1 MPGLPPQKREAG
13 VGTAGRAAALLD
25 CSAPTAAM
33 ATLGAQRRWQ
43 RGRRRHLLMGASA
56 PFGLV
61 KWITVPL
68 SLKRL
73 TSSMAGMLFTP
84 SLFSVFCNRLSSVVV
99 VLWMAFFFRRTEPLP
114 PVRTWE
120 AIFAS
125 FSGFMAA
132 SSGGPHE
139 QSARVAWHVRV
150 GQRVCSSQCV
160 EDGRSL
166 GGLSVRFSHR
176 LKAACVVARGAGRA
190 TCARQTT
197 SPSRRAPKIH

>member
-1 MPGLPPQKREAG
+1 
-13 VGTAGRAAALLD
+13 
-25 CSAPTAAM
+25 
-33 ATLGAQRRWQ
+33 
-43 RGRRRHLLMGASA
+43 MGSSA

-84 SLFSVFCNRLSSVVV
+84 SLFSVFCSLLSSVVV

-150 GQRVCSSQCV
+150 GQRVCSSRCV

-166 GGLSVRFSHR
+166 GGLPVRFSRR
-176 LKAACVVARGAGRA
+176 LKAAWVVARGAGRA
-190 TCARQTT
+190 HLRATRQTT
-197 SPSRRAPKIH
+197 FATCAEGKIVLGGDNAANVKFCSLIVESHCITFQCHTKRALGFEANERLAQT